1 MKVMQIMTRI
11 NRGGTAKWLEIL
23 AGGLAYRGCES
34 PILCGN
40 VQNGE
45 TEDPIFN
52 EFNVTRISKMGRS
65 ISLINDLSS
74 IFQIRRQ
81 IKVQMPDIV
90 NTHTSKAGLLGRLAV
105 ITIPRNKPAVVHT
118 YHGHLLY
125 GYFSK
130 NKTRALVLIENFL
143 SKFTQMMIV
152 SGGRVKDELLMAGV
166 GKKSQYFL
174 VKPGIEEPK
183 FADRHS
189 ARQSLGLSEDQI
201 VVGWLGRF
209 AEVKK
214 PERVL
219 LLASMNPHIKFVMGG
234 NGELFDLISKS
245 ALPNL
250 ELTGWSTPEFLWG
263 ISDIGILTS
272 DNEAQPIALVEA
284 AMAGI
289 PTIALNVGSIEGVI
303 SNGETGY
310 LVNDIASMSEKIN
323 ELAKNSNLRAQ
334 MGERAKAK
342 MLSEFN
348 VATFIES
355 HLKVYELAL
364 KKTVG

>member
-1 MKVMQIMTRI
+1 MQIMTRV

-23 AGGLAYRGCES
+23 SVGITSRGFES
-34 PILCGN
+34 PIICGN

-45 TEDPIFN
+45 TEDPIFKD
-52 EFNVTRISKMGRS
+52 FDVTRISKMGRS
-65 ISLINDLSS
+65 ISLFDDLFS

-81 IKVQMPDIV
+81 IKVQSPDIV

-130 NKTRALVLIENFL
+130 NRTRALIIIENFL
-143 SKFTQMMIV
+143 SKFTQKIIV
-152 SGGRVKDELLMAGV
+152 SGVRVKDELLIAGV
-166 GKKSQYFL
+166 GNKSQYYL
-174 VKPGIEEPK
+174 VKPGIEELK

-219 LLASMNPHIKFVMGG
+219 LLASMNPHIIFVMGG

-245 ALPNL
+245 ALSNL

-323 ELAKNSNLRAQ
+323 ELAKNSDLRAQ
-334 MGERAKAK
+334 MGQKAKAK
-342 MLSEFN
+342 MLSEFS

-355 HLKVYELAL
+355 HLRVYELAL
-364 KKTVG
+364 KKTVR

>member
-1 MKVMQIMTRI
+1 MQIMTRV

-23 AGGLAYRGCES
+23 ARGLANEGCES
-34 PILCGN
+34 PILCGY
-40 VQNGE
+40 VQDGE
-45 TEDPIFN
+45 TEDPTFK

-65 ISLINDLSS
+65 VSLINDLSAF
-74 IFQIRRQ
+74 FQIRRQ
-81 IKVQMPDIV
+81 IKIQRPDIV
-90 NTHTSKAGLLGRLAV
+90 STHTSKAGLLGRLAV
-105 ITIPRNKPAVVHT
+105 LSIPRKKPAVIHT

-130 NKTRALVLIENFL
+130 NKIRALVLIENFL
-143 SKFTQMMIV
+143 SKFTKVIIV
-152 SGGRVKDELLMAGV
+152 SGIRVKNELLAAGI
-166 GKKSQYFL
+166 GEKSQFHL
-174 VKPGIEEPK
+174 IKPGIEELNY
-183 FADRHS
+183 ADRNI
-189 ARQSLGLSEDQI
+189 ARQSLGLLEDQI

-214 PERVL
+214 PERVVQ
-219 LLASMNPHIKFVMGG
+219 LASMNPQIEFVMGG

-289 PTIALNVGSIEGVI
+289 PTVALNVGSIEGVI

-310 LVNDIASMSEKIN
+310 LVDDIASMSEKIN
-323 ELAKNSNLRAQ
+323 ELVKNSKLRAQ

-348 VATFIES
+348 VATFIQS